1 MGTFREQLHALI
13 THVLADF
20 QKPIV
25 AEFPGAIPRLKF
37 DAVEIK
43 LRVIQAVIQTV
54 QAFLTKSGSAPDITT
69 LPETHIH
76 VTQFASQPWCKVE
89 FSPEFEARI
98 DAFDKPESD
107 EPDIIA
113 RIEAILTRLDTHLNK
128 LDRLFPASGNPLAFN
143 TASPPLVFNPAP
155 PKVVHHIYLAGP
167 WDARITIDTV
177 ADLLRID
184 GHIIVSKWHE
194 PRFDGRDGTPGI
206 FHAKKDVE
214 AYEMNGTAID
224 VATIMVVFPYTSP
237 TGKGGRETWFDAA
250 RFRTDPCNTP
260 RDRRLYVFTS
270 KVLPLTLRVTKHP
283 MTVLSD
289 KGGGV
294 AAAAEYSR
302 ALIEAFRVSDLVAG
316 VKSCSLSSKTV
327 RPPSRRSRGC
337 SATSAPRVSTSCGC
351 VQRRP
356 SSSSCNN
363 SPTASGPSA

>member
-128 LDRLFPASGNPLAFN
+128 LDRLFPETKISDPKI
-143 TASPPLVFNPAP
+143 VFKPAP

-167 WDARITIDTV
+167 WDARIMIDTV

-184 GHIIVSKWHE
+184 GHNIVSKWHE
-194 PRFDGRDGTPGI
+194 PRFDGRDGTPGV

-224 VATIMVVFPYTSP
+224 EATIMVVFPDTSP
-237 TGKGGRETWFDAA
+237 TGKGGRETWFDVA
-250 RFRTDPCNTP
+250 RFLNDPCNTP

-283 MTVLSD
+283 MTVIPD
-289 KGGGV
+289 KGGER
-294 AAAAEYSR
+294 APADYSR
-302 ALIEAFRVSDLVAG
+302 ALIEAFRVVPDIAAG
-316 VKSCSLSSKTV
+316 LKS
-327 RPPSRRSRGC
+327 
-337 SATSAPRVSTSCGC
+337 
-351 VQRRP
+351 
-356 SSSSCNN
+356 
-363 SPTASGPSA
+363 